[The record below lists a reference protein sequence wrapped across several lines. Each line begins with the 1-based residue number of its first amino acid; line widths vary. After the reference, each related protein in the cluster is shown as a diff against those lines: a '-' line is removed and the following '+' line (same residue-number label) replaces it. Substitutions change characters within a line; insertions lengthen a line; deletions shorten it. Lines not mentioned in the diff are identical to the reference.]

1 MNTDEIINQAI
12 KELKEHDKPYKMFK
26 EFSFMSGLEWGDD
39 KFQKMRYLIIKSTPF
54 EKHTDHAV
62 KLSSIGLTVAH
73 DHKDWYAYKK
83 SLKPK
88 LDYAKWVASGIA
100 LLSLTWN
107 IYQGISNNSLKDE
120 NKVATDK
127 VKQLETDNER
137 LTDEI
142 DRLKNEKNDSVQK
155 N

>member
-1 MNTDEIINQAI
+1 MNSDEIINRTI

-62 KLSSIGLTVAH
+62 KLSSIGLTIAH
-73 DHKDWYAYKK
+73 DYKDWYAYKK

-88 LDYAKWVASGIA
+88 FDYAKWTAIVIA
-100 LLSLTWN
+100 FLSLGWN

-120 NKVATDK
+120 NKMAAEEIE
-127 VKQLETDNER
+127 QLQTDNKR
-137 LTDEI
+137 LTDKI
-142 DRLKNEKNDSVQK
+142 GRLVTEKIDSVK
-155 N
+155 KK